1 MVTINKDF
9 LVTGSIT
16 TLMVSEVINAANES
30 NIGAHSIFL
39 GQIRSDIINNQC
51 VTGIEYSAYPE
62 MVEAEMQKITSI
74 VTEKYN
80 DVIKIH
86 VLHSIGLVNC
96 GEISLL
102 VFVGCGHRKQSF
114 KAVEEIVELIKER
127 LPVWKKEFLEDNSHN
142 WPDNKTDR

>member
-9 LVTGSIT
+9 LVNGPIT
-16 TLMVSEVINAANES
+16 SLMVGEIISASNEP

-39 GQIRSDIINNQC
+39 GQIRGDVVNEQC
-51 VTGIEYSAYPE
+51 VTGIEYTAYPE
-62 MVEAEMQKITSI
+62 MVDAELQKITNQVI
-74 VTEKYN
+74 AKYN

-86 VLHSIGLVNC
+86 ILHSIGLVKC

-114 KAVEEIVELIKER
+114 KAIEEIVELIKER